1 MPLGK
6 ISNARCRQASLPT
19 GITIRPAV
27 PGDEIALGA
36 VGAATFLESYS
47 ETIPGPDLIKH
58 CQNEHA
64 PTVYKA
70 YITSNDPNYACWIAE
85 STATRAPI
93 GYAVTSAVEAP
104 TEGQPGDIELKRIY
118 VFSKYHGTGTG
129 RELMMAALKHAR
141 EIGAKRMLLGTYDQ
155 NHRAVAFYQR
165 AGFEIVG
172 ERRFP
177 VGNQVFNDIV
187 MGVRL

>member
-1 MPLGK
+1 MPL
-6 ISNARCRQASLPT
+6 

-27 PGDEIALGA
+27 PGDEFALGA

-58 CQNEHA
+58 CQTQHA
-64 PTVYKA
+64 PSVYKA
-70 YITSNDPNYACWIAE
+70 YITSNDPNYACWLAE
-85 STATRAPI
+85 YSGTKAPI

-104 TEGQPGDIELKRIY
+104 TKGEPGDIELKRIY

-129 RELMMAALKHAR
+129 RELMTYALKHAR

-165 AGFEIVG
+165 AGFEKVG
-172 ERRFP
+172 ERQFP
-177 VGNQVFNDIV
+177 VGDQVFNDIV

>member
-1 MPLGK
+1 MP
-6 ISNARCRQASLPT
+6 I
-19 GITIRPAV
+19 GITIRPAI
-27 PGDEIALGA
+27 PGDEFALGV
-36 VGAATFLESYS
+36 VGAATFLESYT
-47 ETIPGPDLIKH
+47 EQIPGPDLVAH
-58 CQNEHA
+58 CNQQHA
-64 PTVYKA
+64 PDIYKK

-85 STATRAPI
+85 YSGTKAPI

-104 TEGQPGDIELKRIY
+104 TQGRAGDIELKRIY

-129 RELMMAALKHAR
+129 RELMQATLRHAR

-155 NHRAVAFYQR
+155 NHRAVAFYER
-165 AGFEIVG
+165 AGFEKVG
-172 ERRFP
+172 ERKFQ

>member
-1 MPLGK
+1 M
-6 ISNARCRQASLPT
+6 AF
-19 GITIRPAV
+19 GINIRPAV
-27 PGDEIALGA
+27 PGDEYALGM

-47 ETIPGPDLIKH
+47 ESIPGKDLLKH
-58 CQNEHA
+58 CQTQHA
-64 PTVYKA
+64 PEVYKG

-85 STATRAPI
+85 YSGTNAPI

-129 RELMMAALKHAR
+129 RELMTHALKHAR
-141 EIGAKRMLLGTYDQ
+141 EVGATRMLLGTYDQ

-165 AGFEIVG
+165 AGFEKVG

-177 VGNQVFNDIV
+177 VGDQVFNDII

>member
-1 MPLGK
+1 MA
-6 ISNARCRQASLPT
+6 I
-19 GITIRPAV
+19 GINIRPAV
-27 PGDEIALGA
+27 PGDEYALGM

-47 ETIPGPDLIKH
+47 ETIPGPDLLKH
-58 CQNEHA
+58 CQTQHA
-64 PTVYKA
+64 PEIYKG

-85 STATRAPI
+85 YSGTKAPI

-129 RELMMAALKHAR
+129 RELMTSALQHAR
-141 EIGAKRMLLGTYDQ
+141 EIGATRMLLGTYDQ

-177 VGNQVFNDIV
+177 VGDQVFNDII

>member
-1 MPLGK
+1 MAL
-6 ISNARCRQASLPT
+6 

-27 PGDEIALGA
+27 PGDEYALGV

-47 ETIPGPDLIKH
+47 DTIPGPDLIKH

-64 PTVYKA
+64 PGVYKG

-85 STATRAPI
+85 YSGTKAPI

-141 EIGAKRMLLGTYDQ
+141 EIGSKRMLLGTYDQ

-165 AGFEIVG
+165 AGFEKVG

-177 VGNQVFNDIV
+177 VGDQIFNDIV

>member
-1 MPLGK
+1 MPIGV
-6 ISNARCRQASLPT
+6 
-19 GITIRPAV
+19 TIRSAV
-27 PGDEIALGA
+27 SGDEYALGA

-47 ETIPGPDLIKH
+47 ETIPGADLVQH
-58 CQNEHA
+58 CQTEHA
-64 PTVYKA
+64 PEVYKN

-85 STATRAPI
+85 YSGTKAPI

-129 RELMMAALKHAR
+129 RELMQYALTHAR

-155 NHRAVAFYQR
+155 NHRAVAFYER
-165 AGFEIVG
+165 AGFQKVG
-172 ERRFP
+172 ERKFP
-177 VGNQVFNDIV
+177 VGNQVFNDII
-187 MGVRL
+187 MGVTL

>member
-1 MPLGK
+1 MGVH
-6 ISNARCRQASLPT
+6 
-19 GITIRPAV
+19 IRPAV
-27 PGDEIALGA
+27 PGDEYALGV
-36 VGAATFLESYS
+36 VGAATFLESYT
-47 ETIPGPDLIKH
+47 EIIPGPDLVRH
-58 CQNEHA
+58 CREQHA
-64 PTVYKA
+64 PEVYKT

-85 STATRAPI
+85 STATQAPI
-93 GYAVTSAVEAP
+93 GYAVTSSVEAP

-129 RELMMAALKHAR
+129 RELMMSALKHAR

-165 AGFEIVG
+165 AGFEKVG
-172 ERRFP
+172 ERQFP
-177 VGNQVFNDIV
+177 VGDQVFNDVV

>member
-1 MPLGK
+1 
-6 ISNARCRQASLPT
+6 LPI

-27 PGDEIALGA
+27 PGDENALGV
-36 VGAATFLESYS
+36 VGAATFLESFS
-47 ETIPGPDLIKH
+47 ETIPGADLIAH
-58 CQNEHA
+58 CQNQHD
-64 PTVYKA
+64 PSVYKA
-70 YITSNDPNYACWIAE
+70 YITSQDPKYACWIAE
-85 STATRAPI
+85 QSATGAPI
-93 GYAVTSAVEAP
+93 GYAVTSAVEPP
-104 TEGQPGDIELKRIY
+104 TEGLPDDIELKRIY

-129 RELMMAALKHAR
+129 RELMTQTLQHAR

-165 AGFEIVG
+165 AGFEKVG

-187 MGVRL
+187 MGVSLR

>member
-1 MPLGK
+1 MPLGV
-6 ISNARCRQASLPT
+6 
-19 GITIRPAV
+19 TIRPAV
-27 PGDEIALGA
+27 PGDEFALGV

-47 ETIPGPDLIKH
+47 ETIPGADLVKH
-58 CQNEHA
+58 CQTEHA
-64 PTVYKA
+64 SKVYKG

-85 STATRAPI
+85 TASTKAPI

-104 TEGQPGDIELKRIY
+104 TEGEPGDIELKRIY

-129 RELMMAALKHAR
+129 RELMLAALQHAR
-141 EIGAKRMLLGTYDQ
+141 EIGAKRMLLCTYDQ

-165 AGFEIVG
+165 AGFEKVG

-177 VGNQVFNDIV
+177 VGDQVFNDIV